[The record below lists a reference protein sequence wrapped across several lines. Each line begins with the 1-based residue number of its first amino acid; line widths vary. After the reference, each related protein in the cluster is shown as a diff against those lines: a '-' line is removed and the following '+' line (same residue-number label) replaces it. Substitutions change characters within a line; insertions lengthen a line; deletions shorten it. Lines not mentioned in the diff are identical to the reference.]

1 MAASEICID
10 FFTWRTPRICD
21 PYVVTT
27 GPEKS
32 PGDPEGN
39 PDDDLNG
46 SMKDELS
53 ERGVPAER
61 DPKEDPDPEAAEG
74 GYVIRGAGG
83 DDESGDPLGHA
94 VPAAGEGH
102 EGGDDDGGGDGSQDE
117 AQHEAHCNTGKC
129 YFLHVLQVNE
139 TGFDICNE
147 SKCSSPVQGKPS
159 RRMERTATATAG
171 GALPAASPCWAG
183 WRPSDP
189 NLWVWK
195 TM

>member
-1 MAASEICID
+1 M
-10 FFTWRTPRICD
+10 
-21 PYVVTT
+21 VTT

-83 DDESGDPLGHA
+83 DDESGDPLG
-94 VPAAGEGH
+94 
-102 EGGDDDGGGDGSQDE
+102 GGDDDGGGDRRQDK
-117 AQHEAHCNTGKC
+117 AKHEAHCNTGTL
-129 YFLHVLQVNE
+129 FHL
-139 TGFDICNE
+139 TIC
-147 SKCSSPVQGKPS
+147 
-159 RRMERTATATAG
+159 
-171 GALPAASPCWAG
+171 
-183 WRPSDP
+183 
-189 NLWVWK
+189 
-195 TM
+195 

>member
-1 MAASEICID
+1 M
-10 FFTWRTPRICD
+10 
-21 PYVVTT
+21 VTT

-83 DDESGDPLGHA
+83 DDESGDPLGD
-94 VPAAGEGH
+94 VINSILEW
-102 EGGDDDGGGDGSQDE
+102 QK
-117 AQHEAHCNTGKC
+117 NGK
-129 YFLHVLQVNE
+129 N
-139 TGFDICNE
+139 
-147 SKCSSPVQGKPS
+147 SKIVRKIPKLCEKVEEKRGLK
-159 RRMERTATATAG
+159 
-171 GALPAASPCWAG
+171 WF
-183 WRPSDP
+183 
-189 NLWVWK
+189 
-195 TM
+195 

>member
-1 MAASEICID
+1 MVFVTFRSVT
-10 FFTWRTPRICD
+10 FTGFKWLLSRFTLHFVPEERHVS
-21 PYVVTT
+21 VVLVKYPL
-27 GPEKS
+27 GQKS
-32 PGDPEGN
+32 PEDPERN

-46 SMKDELS
+46 SVEDELP
-53 ERGVPAER
+53 ERGAFAER
-61 DPKEDPDPEAAEG
+61 DPEEDPEAADG
-74 GYVIRGAGG
+74 DDVVRGAGG

-171 GALPAASPCWAG
+171 GALQAASPC
-183 WRPSDP
+183 
-189 NLWVWK
+189 
-195 TM
+195 

>member
-1 MAASEICID
+1 
-10 FFTWRTPRICD
+10 
-21 PYVVTT
+21 VVTT

-83 DDESGDPLGHA
+83 DDESGDPLGDA
-94 VPAAGEGH
+94 VAAAGEGH
-102 EGGDDDGGGDGSQDE
+102 EGGDDDGGGDRRQDK
-117 AQHEAHCNTGKC
+117 AKHEAHCPGEAESCTTMPVS
-129 YFLHVLQVNE
+129 LADRLQHPQDEGVQVVPEVRN
-139 TGFDICNE
+139 CNV
-147 SKCSSPVQGKPS
+147 S
-159 RRMERTATATAG
+159 MAHLYAH
-171 GALPAASPCWAG
+171 LG
-183 WRPSDP
+183 WVKH
-189 NLWVWK
+189 LK
-195 TM
+195 